1 MKDRNLLVFIAA
13 LVTSILL
20 LISVFIRLFD
30 WFDVNNYGHYAAIS
44 THFYIFPV
52 IFLWLGW
59 FFEDMKSVL
68 VASTL
73 MVVNL
78 YFHLENISVLS
89 GDPVLVSSYAPAIKT
104 TYVLNL
110 VLIVAVIC
118 FGFVTYYLP
127 KFKKPSV

>member
-20 LISVFIRLFD
+20 LLSVLIRLFD

-44 THFYIFPV
+44 THFYILPV
-52 IFLWLGW
+52 IILWLGW
-59 FFEDMKSVL
+59 FFDDIKSVL
-68 VASTL
+68 VATTL
-73 MVVNL
+73 MAVNL
-78 YFHLENISVLS
+78 YFHLESISVLS
-89 GDPVLVSSYAPAIKT
+89 GDPILVSSYAPAIKT

-118 FGFVTYYLP
+118 FGFVSYYLP
-127 KFKKPSV
+127 KFKKLSV